1 MTTQPTT
8 PTPENATTGP
18 HGGKE
23 LTWRERNDRDKAA
36 RKLRK
41 LRKLR
46 DRLRI
51 LAWHMS
57 SEADRRSIFG
67 GPGDVITEN
76 GRTYRIANDG
86 SWRRV
91 DG

>member
-1 MTTQPTT
+1 METTT
-8 PTPENATTGP
+8 PDDPTN
-18 HGGKE
+18 

-41 LRKLR
+41 LR

-57 SEADRRSIFG
+57 SESDRRSIFG

-86 SWRRV
+86 SWRRA